1 VSRREAL
8 RAEARSSAA
17 GRRSRAAAALVCLG
31 LSALA
36 VSVGTSVVTAG
47 SATGGAATSASAA
60 LSTASTASTASG
72 STGSPGGGA
81 VSAAVVPAPEAV
93 ALSDVAAPVAVA
105 VPSLGISSP
114 LLRLGVDADGALEVP
129 GEADRA
135 GWFEHGPAPGAV
147 GPAVVVGHV
156 DSREGPGVFA
166 ALSTVAVGAEVD
178 VAREDGSTA
187 RFEVTRVQQ
196 VAKDAFP
203 TDEVYGPVAGPE
215 LRLITCGGAFDPST
229 RHYVDNVVVYARLV

>member
-1 VSRREAL
+1 VSRRELL

-17 GRRSRAAAALVCLG
+17 GRRSRTAAALVCLG

-36 VSVGTSVVTAG
+36 VAVGTSVVTAA
-47 SATGGAATSASAA
+47 SLTAGAVTSASAA
-60 LSTASTASTASG
+60 LPAPTASG
-72 STGSPGGGA
+72 SSGSSAGGS

-93 ALSDVAAPVAVA
+93 ALSDVAAPVSVA

-129 GEADRA
+129 RDADRA

-156 DSREGPGVFA
+156 DSREGPDVFA
-166 ALSTVAVGAEVD
+166 TLRTVAVGAEVD
-178 VAREDGSTA
+178 VVREDGSTA

-203 TDEVYGPVAGPE
+203 TEEVYGPAAGPE
-215 LRLITCGGAFDPST
+215 LRLITCGGAFDSST
-229 RHYVDNVVVYARLV
+229 RHYVDNVVVYARLA

>member
-1 VSRREAL
+1 MSRREAL

-36 VSVGTSVVTAG
+36 VSVGTSVVTAA
-47 SATGGAATSASAA
+47 STTAGAAASASSA
-60 LSTASTASTASG
+60 LPAPSASSSATASG
-72 STGSPGGGA
+72 ASGGGA

-93 ALSDVAAPVAVA
+93 ALSDVAAPVSVT

-114 LLRLGVDADGALEVP
+114 LLRLGVDPDGALEVP
-129 GEADRA
+129 RDADRA

-166 ALSTVAVGAEVD
+166 TLRTVAVGAKVD
-178 VAREDGSTA
+178 VAREDGSSA

-203 TDEVYGPVAGPE
+203 TEDVYGPVAGPE
-215 LRLITCGGAFDPST
+215 LRLITCGGAFDSST

>member
-36 VSVGTSVVTAG
+36 VSVGASVVTGG
-47 SATGGAATSASAA
+47 STTGGAAAPTSA
-60 LSTASTASTASG
+60 ASTAPGSSG
-72 STGSPGGGA
+72 SSGSSGGGA

-93 ALSDVAAPVAVA
+93 ALSDVAAPVAVS

-114 LLRLGVDADGALEVP
+114 LLRLGVDAVGALEVP
-129 GEADRA
+129 VEADRA

-166 ALSTVAVGAEVD
+166 ALRTVAVGAEVD

-203 TDEVYGPVAGPE
+203 TEEVYGPVAGPE
-215 LRLITCGGAFDPST
+215 LRLITCGGAFDAST
-229 RHYVDNVVVYARLV
+229 RHYVDNVVVYARLA

>member
-1 VSRREAL
+1 MSRREAL
-8 RAEARSSAA
+8 RAEARSSAS

-36 VSVGTSVVTAG
+36 VSVGASVVASGSRTA
-47 SATGGAATSASAA
+47 AVASAA
-60 LSTASTASTASG
+60 SAVPAAPSG
-72 STGSPGGGA
+72 SSGSPSAAGSSAAGA

-93 ALSDVAAPVAVA
+93 ALSDVAAPVSVA

-129 GEADRA
+129 READRA

-166 ALSTVAVGAEVD
+166 ALRTVAVGAEVD
-178 VAREDGSTA
+178 VAREDGSTV
-187 RFEVTRVQQ
+187 RFVVTRVQQ
-196 VAKDAFP
+196 VPKDAFP
-203 TDEVYGPVAGPE
+203 TDEVYGPAAGPE
-215 LRLITCGGAFDPST
+215 LRLITCGGAFDSST
-229 RHYVDNVVVYARLV
+229 RHYVDNVVVYARLA